1 MNLQLVKSKI
11 HLLLHRLQLGLDL
24 LQLILY
30 IEYGH
35 VWDKSDFICCIGDSG
50 LGRERQY
57 WVVPSVGLKFV
68 YIC

>member
-1 MNLQLVKSKI
+1 MERFRTTYYLQLVKSKI

-35 VWDKSDFICCIGDSG
+35 VWNKSDFICCIGEDLNENG
-50 LGRERQY
+50 
-57 WVVPSVGLKFV
+57 
-68 YIC
+68 CA

>member
-24 LQLILY
+24 LQLTLY

-35 VWDKSDFICCIGDSG
+35 VWDKSDFICCIGEG
-50 LGRERQY
+50 LGENGNI
-57 WVVPSVGLKFV
+57 GL
-68 YIC
+68 CRALG